1 MAFDR
6 QFSKME
12 ESVDIKYY
20 RYMDDV
26 RIFFKDYAI
35 ARRCLFDMERIIR
48 KLHLNVQSA
57 KTKILDEKLNT
68 EITNSLIDTRI
79 DRLKSLRDILG
90 DHKQKAK
97 IVAELR

>member
-1 MAFDR
+1 
-6 QFSKME
+6 ME